1 MILVWGKARSHRA
14 PNLGCT
20 GAVSPGWFYVLPKL
34 SAQDVMHKQTCCRD
48 EAASH
53 QLPIAAAFW
62 IIPVGF
68 MEESSSLTQNLMQIF
83 CSTHSVILNVM
94 ATQYTHSLNGMYCPH
109 WLVHWSCY
117 LSCAHSSPLSLAA
130 RLHWRHPNHSHYI
143 NKGWIFPGQTLFYI
157 YTHTSIRF
165 TYYKLYYV
173 LTQYVCAHNIG
184 YVYMY
189 NLLHMLISLENP
201 NTITVQ

>member
-1 MILVWGKARSHRA
+1 MFHQKLCLRHDTWV
-14 PNLGCT
+14 
-20 GAVSPGWFYVLPKL
+20 GALLWWSCQSPGAHSCGLLNHPNGFHRGMFKLNAKSDADVLLYSL
-34 SAQDVMHKQTCCRD
+34 SHF
-48 EAASH
+48 E
-53 QLPIAAAFW
+53 
-62 IIPVGF
+62 
-68 MEESSSLTQNLMQIF
+68 
-83 CSTHSVILNVM
+83 VM

-143 NKGWIFPGQTLFYI
+143 NNGWIFPGQTLFYI